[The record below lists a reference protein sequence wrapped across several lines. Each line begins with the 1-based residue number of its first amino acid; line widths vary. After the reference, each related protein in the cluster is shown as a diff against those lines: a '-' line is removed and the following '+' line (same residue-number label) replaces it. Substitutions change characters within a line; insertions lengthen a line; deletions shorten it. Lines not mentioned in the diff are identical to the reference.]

1 MSFLGRDTS
10 RMKTRPA
17 LCGGAIVRIWFLGF
31 NFASMIWPWKCHGP
45 HCFQVGVRELGSNV
59 ESKLWRLVHLA
70 WALFPVYVRMNFG
83 TLRYFGESIWC
94 FSMFFALWSHMKS
107 PSCASR
113 HLVKQVEQL
122 QGRLDETFERL
133 KGQWRLDVS
142 RRAENLSKA
151 KLANGCQNWI
161 FELHTVD
168 SCK

>member
-70 WALFPVYVRMNFG
+70 WALFPVFVQTNFG
-83 TLRYFGESIWC
+83 TLRYFGEWC
-94 FSMFFALWSHMKS
+94 FSPLKPHEISVVRLEAPRKEGGAVARPLRWNLREVDRSVTS
-107 PSCASR
+107 
-113 HLVKQVEQL
+113 
-122 QGRLDETFERL
+122 GRLAPCWE
-133 KGQWRLDVS
+133 
-142 RRAENLSKA
+142 LSTA

-168 SCK
+168 SCQ